1 MEHSVAP
8 SPNASPPRHEMSQ
21 PDNKLNVI
29 NTLNEFIESNELHA
43 FNLVN
48 EFIFQITTLM
58 NIMNLMNLLNLM
70 NLIHFKTSIN

>member
-1 MEHSVAP
+1 M
-8 SPNASPPRHEMSQ
+8 
-21 PDNKLNVI
+21 

-48 EFIFQITTLM
+48 EFIFQITNLM